1 MAHQELEFSR
11 RVVRLTRKHRAMSRG
26 CVTRM
31 RPDGLLVTAPARWRP
46 RISLRMVLLSVAA
59 FFAFK
64 VLLLAVAGVATYD
77 ERVTRLAAGTSAEQ
91 AGAWIMQSDPLTETL
106 AEQILRLMP

>member
-1 MAHQELEFSR
+1 MAHQDLEFSR

-26 CVTRM
+26 YVTQM
-31 RPDGLLVTAPARWRP
+31 RPDGLLVTAPARRRP
-46 RISLRMVLLSVAA
+46 RISLRLLLLLVAA

-64 VLLLAVAGVATYD
+64 ALLLAVSGAATYD
-77 ERVTRLAAGTSAEQ
+77 ERVARLEAGTTAEA

-106 AEQILRLMP
+106 AGQIARLLP